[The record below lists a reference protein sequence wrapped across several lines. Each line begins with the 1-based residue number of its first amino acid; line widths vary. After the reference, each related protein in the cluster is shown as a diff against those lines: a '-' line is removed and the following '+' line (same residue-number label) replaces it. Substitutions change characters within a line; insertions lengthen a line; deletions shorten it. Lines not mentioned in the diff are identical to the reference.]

1 MAKNRL
7 TTNVLAICS
16 ITRIHSQDTF
26 FRQNTLNETFPERE
40 ICLNDNNVL
49 YVDIQHIWDTFQA
62 NIILEV
68 NKWQKIG

>member
-1 MAKNRL
+1 MYVFYNL
-7 TTNVLAICS
+7 VGCS
-16 ITRIHSQDTF
+16 IKHIHGQDTC
-26 FRQNTLNETFPERE
+26 FRLITLNETFPERE

-68 NKWQKIG
+68 NKW

>member
-7 TTNVLAICS
+7 TTNVFAICS

-49 YVDIQHIWDTFQA
+49 YVDI
-62 NIILEV
+62 
-68 NKWQKIG
+68 